1 MPIPTRGCLRWLV
14 AAAALLLL
22 ASPAPADE
30 IEPEPYPEQG
40 SEEPAPSGAVDA
52 EEAEPAADAAA
63 ADDTDTDTDTDG
75 EAAEA
80 AGEPAA
86 DEPNIARAFDFVL
99 LRPLY
104 LVRLAAGLPFFV
116 FYPLT
121 ISSGWEDDVV
131 SALWTDP
138 YEATFVRPLG
148 ESFGEDY

>member
-1 MPIPTRGCLRWLV
+1 MPIPTRGYLQWIG

-22 ASPAPADE
+22 ALPALADE
-30 IEPEPYPEQG
+30 VEPGPDTA
-40 SEEPAPSGAVDA
+40 SEDA
-52 EEAEPAADAAA
+52 ESATSDTLEIKSVEVLDDAAA
-63 ADDTDTDTDTDG
+63 GDAEAEATDETAAEDAG
-75 EAAEA
+75 EA
-80 AGEPAA
+80 AA
-86 DEPNIARAFDFVL
+86 DEPNIARFFDVVL